1 MNARFFTLALVL
13 CAATSTCFAGE
24 EPGRYAMTPAGDGF
38 LRLDTATGAVSICRQ
53 KLDAWTCEGVADDAL
68 ALKQEVDR
76 LTGENQELK
85 DKLAKAE
92 AREAQAGPLPANPS
106 TQFPALALDEMTD
119 FINKMIRRLQDLV
132 RDLKQQGSLR
142 LGGTDLAYAAM
153 I

>member
-1 MNARFFTLALVL
+1 MIDPRRIEAMNARFFALALVL
-13 CAATSTCFAGE
+13 SAAASSSFAVEG
-24 EPGRYAMTPAGDGF
+24 PGRYTMTPAGDGF

-53 KLDAWTCEGVADDAL
+53 KLDTWTCESVADDAL

-92 AREAQAGPLPANPS
+92 AREGQAGPLPANPS
-106 TQFPALALDEMTD
+106 TQFPTLALDEMTD

-132 RDLKQQGSLR
+132 RDLKQQDDGQAL
-142 LGGTDLAYAAM
+142 
-153 I
+153 

>member
-1 MNARFFTLALVL
+1 MNGKIFALALVL
-13 CAATSTCFAGE
+13 SVAASACLAAE
-24 EPGRYAMTPAGDGF
+24 EPGRYTMTPAGDGF

-85 DKLAKAE
+85 DTLAKAE
-92 AREAQAGPLPANPS
+92 AKEAQEGPLPANPS

-132 RDLKQQGSLR
+132 RDLKQQDDGQAL
-142 LGGTDLAYAAM
+142 
-153 I
+153 

>member
-85 DKLAKAE
+85 DKLAKVE

-132 RDLKQQGSLR
+132 RDLKQQDDGQAL
-142 LGGTDLAYAAM
+142 
-153 I
+153 

>member
-106 TQFPALALDEMTD
+106 TQFPALTLDEMTD

-132 RDLKQQGSLR
+132 RDLKQQDDGQAL
-142 LGGTDLAYAAM
+142 
-153 I
+153 

>member
-1 MNARFFTLALVL
+1 MIDPRRREAMNARFFALALVL
-13 CAATSTCFAGE
+13 CAAASTSFAAE
-24 EPGRYAMTPAGDGF
+24 EPGRYTMTPAGDGF
-38 LRLDTATGAVSICRQ
+38 LRLDSATGAVSICRQ
-53 KLDAWTCEGVADDAL
+53 KLDAWTCEGVADNAL
-68 ALKQEVDR
+68 ALKQEIDR

-132 RDLKQQGSLR
+132 RDLKQQDDGQAL
-142 LGGTDLAYAAM
+142 
-153 I
+153 

>member
-68 ALKQEVDR
+68 ALKPEVDR

-132 RDLKQQGSLR
+132 RDLKQQDDGQAL
-142 LGGTDLAYAAM
+142 
-153 I
+153 

>member
-53 KLDAWTCEGVADDAL
+53 KLDAWSCEGVADDAL
-68 ALKQEVDR
+68 ALKQEVDG

-132 RDLKQQGSLR
+132 RDLKQQDDGQAL
-142 LGGTDLAYAAM
+142 
-153 I
+153 

>member
-1 MNARFFTLALVL
+1 MNARFFALALVL
-13 CAATSTCFAGE
+13 SAATSTCFAGE
-24 EPGRYAMTPAGDGF
+24 EPGRFAMTPAGDGF

-53 KLDAWTCEGVADDAL
+53 KLDTWTCESVADDAL

-132 RDLKQQGSLR
+132 RDLKQQDDGQAL
-142 LGGTDLAYAAM
+142 
-153 I
+153 

>member
-53 KLDAWTCEGVADDAL
+53 KLDAWTCEGVAEDAL

-76 LTGENQELK
+76 LTSENQELK

-132 RDLKQQGSLR
+132 RDLKQQDDGQAL
-142 LGGTDLAYAAM
+142 
-153 I
+153 

>member
-1 MNARFFTLALVL
+1 MIDPRRREAMNARFFALALVL
-13 CAATSTCFAGE
+13 CAAASTSFAAE
-24 EPGRYAMTPAGDGF
+24 EPGRYTMTPAGDGF
-38 LRLDTATGAVSICRQ
+38 LRLDSATGAVSICRQ

-68 ALKQEVDR
+68 ALKQEIDR

-132 RDLKQQGSLR
+132 RDLKQQDDGQAL
-142 LGGTDLAYAAM
+142 
-153 I
+153 

>member
-53 KLDAWTCEGVADDAL
+53 KLDAWTCDGVADDAL

-85 DKLAKAE
+85 DELAKAE

-132 RDLKQQGSLR
+132 RDLKQQDDGQAL
-142 LGGTDLAYAAM
+142 
-153 I
+153 

>member
-119 FINKMIRRLQDLV
+119 FINKMIRCLQDLV
-132 RDLKQQGSLR
+132 RDLKQQDDGQAL
-142 LGGTDLAYAAM
+142 
-153 I
+153 

>member
-24 EPGRYAMTPAGDGF
+24 EPGRYTMTPAGDGF

-132 RDLKQQGSLR
+132 RDLKQQGDGQAL
-142 LGGTDLAYAAM
+142 
-153 I
+153 

>member
-53 KLDAWTCEGVADDAL
+53 KLDAWTCDGVADDAL

-92 AREAQAGPLPANPS
+92 AGEAQAGPPPASPS

-119 FINKMIRRLQDLV
+119 FINKTIRRLQDLV
-132 RDLKQQGSLR
+132 RDLKQQDDGRAL
-142 LGGTDLAYAAM
+142 
-153 I
+153 